1 MLSNKT
7 HDTAQYSERE
17 MRPNLATGEP
27 VIRRTPFHCSGSKKS
42 KKGRGGGGGGRGLS
56 HKSNE
61 SPFHIETHHTKTI
74 KEPKTRSMSQGG
86 HPARAANILNN

>member
-42 KKGRGGGGGGRGLS
+42 KKGRGGGGGGGGRGVEPQVKRKPVPHRDTP
-56 HKSNE
+56 HKNDKGTE
-61 SPFHIETHHTKTI
+61 
-74 KEPKTRSMSQGG
+74 
-86 HPARAANILNN
+86 N